1 MYTFALTLCA
11 LLALFGAA
19 AIICEK
25 VLDPLIFEPI
35 EEDLEQYGLE

>member
-1 MYTFALTLCA
+1 MYTFALTICA